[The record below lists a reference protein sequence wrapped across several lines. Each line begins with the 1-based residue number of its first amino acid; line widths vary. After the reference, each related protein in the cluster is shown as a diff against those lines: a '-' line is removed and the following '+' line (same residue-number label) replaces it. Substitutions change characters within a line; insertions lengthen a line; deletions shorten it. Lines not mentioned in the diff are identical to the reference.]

1 MDVSAKNIL
10 KVSLANIGGVV
21 VTEVEISPEIR
32 QWALKYA
39 ECSRDEIR
47 DNHSWVGQGGNP
59 SVPQLKGFSKA
70 AGLPVHYMLL
80 KTPPNWPRLPPDVH
94 DFRGKKS
101 DKRPSSNLL
110 DTLYSC
116 QHRQD
121 WYRSYLE
128 ASEQEELPF
137 VGSASCDDSVVEV
150 ASKIRHTLGFDL
162 EKQTKCKT
170 WEEALRTFAK
180 CARDTGVLVM
190 VNGVVGNNP
199 HRRLDPDEFR
209 GFALSDRVA
218 PLIFINGKDS
228 KSAQMFTLAHEL
240 AHLWL
245 GKGGTGISNADMLD
259 RAQGYNKV
267 EKWCDQV
274 AAELLV
280 PTKEIKGEKR
290 SDDLTAQI
298 KTLTRRFKVSSL
310 VILRRLRDTGAI
322 EHKEFTSAYGKELAL
337 SRGRR
342 NKSKEASGGNFYAT
356 LNQRVDENFARAL
369 ILSTSAGETLFTE
382 AVCLFGVPKM
392 ATLES
397 YAKTLGLKL

>member
-1 MDVSAKNIL
+1 M
-10 KVSLANIGGVV
+10 
-21 VTEVEISPEIR
+21 TEVEISPEIR
-32 QWALKYA
+32 QWALKNA
-39 ECSRDEIR
+39 ECSPDVIR
-47 DNHSWVGQGGNP
+47 DDHSWVEQGVTP
-59 SVPQLKGFSKA
+59 TVTKLKKFSKA

-80 KTPPNWPRLPPDVH
+80 KTPPNWPRLPPDVQ

-137 VGSASCDDSVVEV
+137 VGSASCDDSVVDV
-150 ASKIRHTLGFDL
+150 ASKIRHTLGFAF
-162 EKQTKCKT
+162 EKQAKCKT

-190 VNGVVGNNP
+190 VNGVVENDP
-199 HRRLDPDEFR
+199 HRTLDPGEFR

-218 PLIFINGKDS
+218 PLIFINGADS

-245 GKGGTGISNADMLD
+245 GGGGTGISNADMLD
-259 RAQGYNKV
+259 RAHGYNKV

-322 EHKEFTSAYGKELAL
+322 GREEFTSAYREELAL
-337 SRGRR
+337 SSERLA
-342 NKSKEASGGNFYAT
+342 KTKKASGGNIYPT
-356 LNQRVDENFARAL
+356 INQRVDENFARAL
-369 ILSTSAGETLFTE
+369 ILSTSAGETLFME
-382 AVCLFGVPKM
+382 ALRLFGLKKV